1 MKVGDNQSIM
11 PCAFKS
17 PDNAPRLSAA
27 ATAAQNLTQFDNAEF
42 VPLNHFGSNELRA
55 QDGLRTH
62 LKKQAL
68 LKACSEQLIHAT
80 ADAARVSDIETG
92 NYACLQG
99 DANAPLIMVLRGQL
113 RSCYASEDGD
123 EIPLQT
129 VGGGESI
136 GEAAIIGDVPMPVN
150 VVATRGS
157 TIATLSRV
165 RARQLF
171 AEPEMLRALSFFL
184 AEQVRGFAQRCTQQ
198 SLPRA
203 AARISAVI
211 ASEIS
216 GTDDRVVSG
225 IELPSQA
232 TIAAMANVSR
242 ETVSRV
248 LASLERR
255 GVIAKQGRRIS
266 IRDRAALRAIAMG

>member
-1 MKVGDNQSIM
+1 MGDNRSIM
-11 PCAFKS
+11 SCTFRS
-17 PDNAPRLSAA
+17 PDNAPSLSAT
-27 ATAAQNLTQFDNAEF
+27 ATQNLARYDNAEF
-42 VPLNHFGSNELRA
+42 VPVDNFNCDQLRT

-62 LKKQAL
+62 LKKQSL
-68 LKACSEQLIHAT
+68 LKTCSEPLIRAI
-80 ADAARVSDIETG
+80 ADAVRVSDIETG

-113 RSCYASEDGD
+113 RSCFASEDGD

-129 VGGGESI
+129 VGAGESI

-165 RARQLF
+165 RVRQLF
-171 AEPEMLRALSFFL
+171 AEPEMLRALSFLL

-266 IRDRAALRAIAMG
+266 IQDRAALRAIAMG

>member
-1 MKVGDNQSIM
+1 MDDNRSIM
-11 PCAFKS
+11 SCALRS
-17 PDNAPRLSAA
+17 SDNASSLSAT
-27 ATAAQNLTQFDNAEF
+27 ATQDLAQYDVAEF
-42 VPLNHFGSNELRA
+42 VPPYNFDCDQLRA
-55 QDGLRTH
+55 QDGLRAH
-62 LKKQAL
+62 LKKQVL
-68 LKACSEQLIHAT
+68 LKTCSEHLIRAT

-92 NYACLQG
+92 SYACLQG

-113 RSCYASEDGD
+113 RSCFASEDGD

-129 VGGGESI
+129 VGAGESI
-136 GEAAIIGDVPMPVN
+136 GEAAIVGDVPIPVN

-157 TIATLSRV
+157 TIATLSRM

-171 AEPEMLRALSFFL
+171 AEPEMLRALTFFL

>member
-11 PCAFKS
+11 SCAFRS

-27 ATAAQNLTQFDNAEF
+27 ATATQNLTQYDNAEF
-42 VPLNHFGSNELRA
+42 VPLNHFGGDELRA
-55 QDGLRTH
+55 QDGLRAH
-62 LKKQAL
+62 LKKQVL
-68 LKACSEQLIHAT
+68 LKTCSEHLIRAT

-92 NYACLQG
+92 SYACLQG
-99 DANAPLIMVLRGQL
+99 DANAPLILVLRGQL
-113 RSCYASEDGD
+113 RSCFASEDGD

-129 VGGGESI
+129 VGAGESI
-136 GEAAIIGDVPMPVN
+136 GEAAIVGDVPIPVN

-157 TIATLSRV
+157 TIATLSRM

-171 AEPEMLRALSFFL
+171 AEPEMLRALTFFL

-211 ASEIS
+211 ASEVS